1 MINKIKELFQKYKT
15 VIAYLFFGV
24 CTTVVNWIA
33 YIAFMFLLGN
43 FIADSNVNII
53 ISNVIAWIFAVIF
66 ALIINK
72 LWVFDSK
79 SFEKKKLFYEIWTFV
94 SARLVTLLI
103 ETGILYLAA
112 LIFGSDN
119 NIVNIIWKIITSVI
133 VVVLN
138 YIFSKLIIFRKK
150 EENPEENR
158 ENS

>member
-1 MINKIKELFQKYKT
+1 MNKIKELFQKYKT

-24 CTTVVNWIA
+24 CTTVVNWVA
-33 YIAFMFLLGN
+33 YILFMTLFSSLGMN
-43 FIADSNVNII
+43 GELNIV
-53 ISNVIAWIFAVIF
+53 ISNVISWIFAVIF
-66 ALIINK
+66 AFITNK

-119 NIVNIIWKIITSVI
+119 NIVNITWKIITSVI

-150 EENPEENR
+150 DEKPKENEEN
-158 ENS
+158 S

>member
-1 MINKIKELFQKYKT
+1 M
-15 VIAYLFFGV
+15 
-24 CTTVVNWIA
+24 
-33 YIAFMFLLGN
+33 
-43 FIADSNVNII
+43 
-53 ISNVIAWIFAVIF
+53 
-66 ALIINK
+66 
-72 LWVFDSK
+72 FDSK

-150 EENPEENR
+150 DEKPKENEEN
-158 ENS
+158 S

>member
-24 CTTVVNWIA
+24 CTTVVNWVA
-33 YIAFMFLLGN
+33 YILFMLLLNN
-43 FIADSNVNII
+43 FIADTNLTII

-66 ALIINK
+66 AFITNK

-103 ETGILYLAA
+103 ETGILYLEHHGES
-112 LIFGSDN
+112 FGLS
-119 NIVNIIWKIITSVI
+119 
-133 VVVLN
+133 
-138 YIFSKLIIFRKK
+138 R
-150 EENPEENR
+150 
-158 ENS
+158 

>member
-66 ALIINK
+66 AFITNK

-150 EENPEENR
+150 EKNPEENR